1 MILYST
7 RNNRVPLV
15 LGFFYE
21 KKKSGDDSP
30 CSDKYK
36 TWTVKGSFLTF
47 KYHSILYKKN
57 KMAYLKPFIL
67 CQELDN

>member
-1 MILYST
+1 MILYNT

-30 CSDKYK
+30 CPDKHK
-36 TWTVKGSFLTF
+36 TRTVKVAF
-47 KYHSILYKKN
+47 
-57 KMAYLKPFIL
+57 
-67 CQELDN
+67 